1 MFLKYSFFNK
11 CAILL
16 FILIFI
22 YTSNKKVRIYFNTND
37 EDDIITSVDRA
48 KNFILRCSNGILDK
62 KPPLK
67 NFNNPR
73 ISSVIP
79 LYNCENTNNCENTIL
94 RAIRSIQNQNIKDIE
109 IILVNDFSEDK
120 TLMLINQFQKEDP
133 RIKIINNKKRMGTLY
148 SRSIGALAAKGKYLF
163 PLDNDDM
170 FLDTDVFKYIYYEAN
185 NNNYDIVKFRGL
197 WARGIENFMLKKVK
211 TKVFMNHKIGLI
223 LHQP

>member
-1 MFLKYSFFNK
+1 MILKYSFFNK
-11 CAILL
+11 CVILL
-16 FILIFI
+16 FFLILIYSSYI
-22 YTSNKKVRIYFNTND
+22 KIRIYFNTNA
-37 EDDIITSVDRA
+37 EDDIMAAVERA
-48 KNFILRCSNGILDK
+48 KNFIIRSSNGILDK

-79 LYNCENTNNCENTIL
+79 LYNCENTIL

-197 WARGIENFMLKKVK
+197 WQEVLKILCLKKLK
-211 TKVFMNHKIGLI
+211 QKYL
-223 LHQP
+223 